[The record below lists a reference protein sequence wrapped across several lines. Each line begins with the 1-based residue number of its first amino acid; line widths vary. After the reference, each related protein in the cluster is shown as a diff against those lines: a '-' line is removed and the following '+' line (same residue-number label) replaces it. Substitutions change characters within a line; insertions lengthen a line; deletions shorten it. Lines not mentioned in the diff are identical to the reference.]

1 MREGYSNSLCMKC
14 DNDACKVYGGRC
26 KKYHLVNF
34 FRKLFC
40 RHNYEKIAWCEEYDE
55 NRNERYAARLYKC
68 NKCGKEI
75 WVDGRYDPYFWKE

>member
-14 DNDACKVYGGRC
+14 DNDVCKVYGGRC
-26 KKYHLVNF
+26 KKYCIIKF
-34 FRKLFC
+34 FRIIFC
-40 RHNYEKIAWCEEYDE
+40 KHNYQKIAWCEEYDKH
-55 NRNERYAARLYKC
+55 RNERYAARLYKC